1 MLEDFSNRLR
11 CLPVESHSDSSYVN
25 PVLQFGHLIDSSEC
39 FSRVVCKI
47 DEASELCFANDTSI
61 RVEEDFAVGILNV
74 KLAMMSLGDQDLS
87 WRFDGFSRPARVGC
101 CLGVNLE
108 ESLFLSLA
116 SHVCSGKFDN
126 ESYESDSVRLQS
138 YGQGP
143 IGRDKLR
150 KASCSREG

>member
-1 MLEDFSNRLR
+1 MLEDFSDRLR
-11 CLPVESHSDSSYVN
+11 GLPVEGSSDSSCVD
-25 PVLQFGHLIDSSEC
+25 PILHFGYFIDSRER
-39 FSRVVCKI
+39 FARVVCKI
-47 DEASELCFANDTSI
+47 DEAAELCFTNDTSI
-61 RVEEDFAVGILNV
+61 RVQEDFAVGILNV

-101 CLGVNLE
+101 CLGMNLG